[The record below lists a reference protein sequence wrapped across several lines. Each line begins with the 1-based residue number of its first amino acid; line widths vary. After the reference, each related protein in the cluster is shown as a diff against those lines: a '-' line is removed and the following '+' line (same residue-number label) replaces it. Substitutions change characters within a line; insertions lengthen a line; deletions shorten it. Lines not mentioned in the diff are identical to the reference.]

1 MRKLLVDKYCY
12 SKEYIMS
19 EEKDI
24 KNEEQKENEFLEDD
38 LALSEEEEKALQEKI
53 KKIRERDPFVY
64 R

>member
-1 MRKLLVDKYCY
+1 
-12 SKEYIMS
+12 MS

-38 LALSEEEEKALQEKI
+38 LALSEEEQKALQEKI